1 MFYFCAI
8 NKTTMTKKVIKLDI
22 DGCVRDTV
30 QALCDVFEM
39 TTGIHRTTEEVTSY
53 KVSESFPE
61 IKKLIENGDIKY
73 CKNVDEFFF
82 KKHSYDCFRKSKV
95 KGDVRKSINEIKD
108 LGFKIALC
116 TYQPYPISIKHTVDF
131 LTENEIYY
139 DELHFTK
146 DKWRISG
153 DYIIDDAPM
162 FLTDV
167 REQAKK
173 LCIDY
178 PYNRTDSRFSFDKN
192 NRFKTV
198 ESAIK
203 YIKKIETV

>member
-73 CKNVDEFFF
+73 CKSVG
-82 KKHSYDCFRKSKV
+82 HQPSKL
-95 KGDVRKSINEIKD
+95 KTSR
-108 LGFKIALC
+108 LGC
-116 TYQPYPISIKHTVDF
+116 P
-131 LTENEIYY
+131 
-139 DELHFTK
+139 
-146 DKWRISG
+146 
-153 DYIIDDAPM
+153 
-162 FLTDV
+162 
-167 REQAKK
+167 
-173 LCIDY
+173 
-178 PYNRTDSRFSFDKN
+178 
-192 NRFKTV
+192 
-198 ESAIK
+198 
-203 YIKKIETV
+203 ETG